1 VKRVREEEMDLIRSQ
16 SRIEAEK
23 IDEKYA
29 GKETEVLRVDLLK
42 SSLAACRPGEIMEQL
57 VSINMDS
64 LQIAVVSGREGLSS
78 CVWGS
83 YKQWAGAGA
92 QEKAA
97 FVVFYKELE
106 FAADPE
112 TGDAEPPASSR
123 APRRSSPPSK

>member
-29 GKETEVLRVDLLK
+29 GKETEVLR